1 MTKIKFERIISY
13 SSEHPN
19 HKAENLLSELP
30 SSSGSK
36 KVSNLLIILDVSGT
50 KFSNFTNN
58 GTSEHLPKYSLFRK
72 LL

>member
-30 SSSGSK
+30 SSSGTK
-36 KVSNLLIILDVSGT
+36 KVRNRIYLLI
-50 KFSNFTNN
+50 
-58 GTSEHLPKYSLFRK
+58 
-72 LL
+72 